1 MRRFIITL
9 VTLVICSM
17 PVRAEE
23 KVWYFEMVG
32 FISTGNSP
40 KIHKNEKFKM
50 EVMPSRIVFG
60 TGGRFDRWSMTVRNF
75 NSAKSW
81 IAQGLT
87 YTAGMD
93 NSKFLFSQ
101 ISTEGA
107 TAISAICDNF

>member
-23 KVWYFEMVG
+23 KVWYCEMVG